1 MPYPQLNPRGD
12 SRRCRRGSPRWHACR
27 QLGVGLTLILAG
39 FSAGAETQVFQLTL
53 KDHLF
58 SPSTLQVPAGQKVK
72 IIIHNQDPN
81 PEEFESFALNREKVI
96 LGGSK
101 GVVFV
106 GPLLPGRYPFIG
118 EYNPDSA
125 KGVLIALPPEQWPP
139 IDNSGDNTSGHGADD
154 AD

>member
-1 MPYPQLNPRGD
+1 MSLELRRYYLLLLLCWPVQLFADNLP
-12 SRRCRRGSPRWHACR
+12 
-27 QLGVGLTLILAG
+27 
-39 FSAGAETQVFQLTL
+39 VFELTL

-58 SPSTLQVPAGQKVK
+58 SPSTLQVPAGKKVK

-81 PEEFESFALNREKVI
+81 PEEFESFSMNREKVI
-96 LGGSK
+96 LGNSS

-106 GPLLPGRYPFIG
+106 GPLQPGTYPFSG

-125 KGVLIALPPEQWPP
+125 KGQLIALPEADWKALWKAEGKALPQ
-139 IDNSGDNTSGHGADD
+139 SGGPD

>member
-1 MPYPQLNPRGD
+1 MSLKSALKCALKPGLPRRYFHLVLMLLCWPAQLFADNLP
-12 SRRCRRGSPRWHACR
+12 
-27 QLGVGLTLILAG
+27 
-39 FSAGAETQVFQLTL
+39 VFELTL

-58 SPSTLQVPAGQKVK
+58 SPSTLQVPAGKKVK

-81 PEEFESFALNREKVI
+81 PEEFESFSMNREKVI
-96 LGGSK
+96 LGNSS

-106 GPLLPGRYPFIG
+106 GPLLPGTYPFSG

-125 KGVLIALPPEQWPP
+125 KGQLIALPE
-139 IDNSGDNTSGHGADD
+139 ADWKAEGKALPQAGGND

>member
-1 MPYPQLNPRGD
+1 MPSKPLRDPR
-12 SRRCRRGSPRWHACR
+12 SHEPVNQRRRAPRWLR
-27 QLGVGLTLILAG
+27 LSVFLNGFWSIGL
-39 FSAGAETQVFQLTL
+39 SADDMPVFRLTL

-58 SPSTLQVPAGQKVK
+58 SPSTLQVPAGKKVK

-81 PEEFESFALNREKVI
+81 PEEFESFSMNREKVI
-96 LGGSK
+96 LGNST

-106 GPLLPGRYPFIG
+106 GPLLPGTYPFSG

-125 KGVLIALPPEQWPP
+125 KGQLIALPKEQWPA
-139 IDNSGDNTSGHGADD
+139 GGDD

>member
-1 MPYPQLNPRGD
+1 MSLKPTLKPLLPRRYFQLVLMLLCWPAPLFADNLP
-12 SRRCRRGSPRWHACR
+12 
-27 QLGVGLTLILAG
+27 
-39 FSAGAETQVFQLTL
+39 VFELTL

-58 SPSTLQVPAGQKVK
+58 SPSTLQVPAGKKVK

-81 PEEFESFALNREKVI
+81 PEEFESFSMNREKVI
-96 LGGSK
+96 LGNSS

-106 GPLLPGRYPFIG
+106 GPLQPGTYPFTG

-125 KGVLIALPPEQWPP
+125 KGQLIALPEAQWQALQAGG
-139 IDNSGDNTSGHGADD
+139 ND

>member
-1 MPYPQLNPRGD
+1 MPSKPFISPVGPRPAKQ
-12 SRRCRRGSPRWHACR
+12 CRRLALWLRFSLL
-27 QLGVGLTLILAG
+27 LGGCW
-39 FSAGAETQVFQLTL
+39 SAWLGADETPVFRLTL

-81 PEEFESFALNREKVI
+81 PEEFESFSMNREKVI
-96 LGGSK
+96 LGGSS

-106 GPLLPGRYPFIG
+106 GPLQPGTYPFSG

-125 KGVLIALPPEQWPP
+125 KGQLIALPKEQWQALQA
-139 IDNSGDNTSGHGADD
+139 GGR
-154 AD
+154 

>member
-1 MPYPQLNPRGD
+1 MSLKPTLKPLLPRRYFQLVLMLQCWPAPLFADNLP
-12 SRRCRRGSPRWHACR
+12 
-27 QLGVGLTLILAG
+27 
-39 FSAGAETQVFQLTL
+39 VFELTL

-58 SPSTLQVPAGQKVK
+58 SPSTLQVPAGKKVK

-81 PEEFESFALNREKVI
+81 PEEFESFSMNREKVI
-96 LGGSK
+96 LGNSS

-106 GPLLPGRYPFIG
+106 GPLQPGTYPFTG

-125 KGVLIALPPEQWPP
+125 KGQLIALPEAQWQALQAGG
-139 IDNSGDNTSGHGADD
+139 ND

>member
-1 MPYPQLNPRGD
+1 MKQ
-12 SRRCRRGSPRWHACR
+12 SRRLALWLRFSLLLGSCWSAW
-27 QLGVGLTLILAG
+27 LGAD
-39 FSAGAETQVFQLTL
+39 ETPVFRLTL

-81 PEEFESFALNREKVI
+81 PEEFESFSMNREKVI
-96 LGGSK
+96 LGGSS

-106 GPLLPGRYPFIG
+106 GPLQPGTYPFSG

-125 KGVLIALPPEQWPP
+125 KGQLIALPEEQWQALQA
-139 IDNSGDNTSGHGADD
+139 GGR
-154 AD
+154 

>member
-1 MPYPQLNPRGD
+1 MPSKPLINQMIPTPVHQ
-12 SRRCRRGSPRWHACR
+12 SRR
-27 QLGVGLTLILAG
+27 LTLWLRLSLLLSG
-39 FSAGAETQVFQLTL
+39 FWSVWLGAAEIPVFRLTL

-81 PEEFESFALNREKVI
+81 PEEFESFSMNREKVI
-96 LGGSK
+96 LGGSS

-106 GPLLPGRYPFIG
+106 GPLQPGTYPFSG

-125 KGVLIALPPEQWPP
+125 KGQLIALPKEQWQALQA
-139 IDNSGDNTSGHGADD
+139 GGDD
-154 AD
+154 AN

>member
-1 MPYPQLNPRGD
+1 MSLKPALKPTLLRRYFHLVLMLLCWPAQLFADNIP
-12 SRRCRRGSPRWHACR
+12 
-27 QLGVGLTLILAG
+27 
-39 FSAGAETQVFQLTL
+39 VFELTL

-58 SPSTLQVPAGQKVK
+58 SPSTLQVPAGKKVK

-81 PEEFESFALNREKVI
+81 PEEFESFSMNREKVI
-96 LGGSK
+96 LGNSS

-106 GPLLPGRYPFIG
+106 GPLQPGTYPFTG

-125 KGVLIALPPEQWPP
+125 KGQLIALPEAQWQALQAGG
-139 IDNSGDNTSGHGADD
+139 ND

>member
-1 MPYPQLNPRGD
+1 MSLKPALPRRYFQLVLMLLCWP
-12 SRRCRRGSPRWHACR
+12 A
-27 QLGVGLTLILAG
+27 QLFADNLP
-39 FSAGAETQVFQLTL
+39 VFELTL

-58 SPSTLQVPAGQKVK
+58 SPSTLQVPAGKKVK

-81 PEEFESFALNREKVI
+81 PEEFESFSMNREKVI
-96 LGGSK
+96 LGNSS

-106 GPLLPGRYPFIG
+106 GPLQPGTYPFTG

-125 KGVLIALPPEQWPP
+125 KGQLIALPEAQWQALQAGG
-139 IDNSGDNTSGHGADD
+139 ND

>member
-1 MPYPQLNPRGD
+1 MRQIGVAVVFASGLKPTSAPR
-12 SRRCRRGSPRWHACR
+12 RLIALWLRCTLLVGWLGSALVRADEM
-27 QLGVGLTLILAG
+27 L
-39 FSAGAETQVFQLTL
+39 VFHLTL

-58 SPSTLQVPAGQKVK
+58 SPSSLSVPAGQKVK

-81 PEEFESFALNREKVI
+81 PEEFESFSMNREKVI
-96 LGGSK
+96 LGGSS

-106 GPLLPGRYPFIG
+106 GPLQPGTYPFSG

-125 KGVLIALPPEQWPP
+125 KGQLIALPPAQWQALQA
-139 IDNSGDNTSGHGADD
+139 GGAH